1 MIHYINSNHSQLL
14 QNISSVADGN
24 SFVIKGFLQQ
34 LGFDPN
40 ELFREL
46 SSVPRNDRNDQM
58 TRYRG
63 RVLTREKFYVDLI
76 EAQDRIGLYRFPG
89 MQYGLVERYYKRD
102 EVPLVAL
109 LADLLTKLK
118 IGDNEFPITFTQ
130 AIATYYVDGKDAI
143 SMHSDKKADIND
155 TSFIMSLSFGV
166 PRVMTLKDKVTGKEE
181 VITLEAGDLFILS
194 TTTNDSWQHGV
205 LPMKGVS
212 EPRMSIVFRDIK
224 TIITTDELKKRVDR
238 SEKGRK
244 KRLEN
249 KRKREEGT
257 LPPTLPTSSILATA
271 VY

>member
-1 MIHYINSNHSQLL
+1 MIYYINSNHSQLL
-14 QNISSVADGN
+14 QNISSVADGK

-34 LGFDPN
+34 LGFDPD

-46 SSVPRNDRNDQM
+46 SSVPRNDRNDLM

-109 LADLLTKLK
+109 LADLLTKLN

-130 AIATYYVDGKDAI
+130 AIATYYKDGTDAI

-155 TSFIMSLSFGV
+155 ASFIMSLSFGV
-166 PRVMTLKDKVTGKEE
+166 PRAMTLKDTVTGKEE

-249 KRKREEGT
+249 KRKRDEGT
-257 LPPTLPTSSILATA
+257 NT
-271 VY
+271 V